1 MHKIALIGD
10 SHGNYQALKAVLED
24 AQNQNVDDYIV
35 LGDITNRGPE
45 PLECVT
51 ALRRVEPLAWIIGN
65 HEDVYRSLLNHQFAN
80 FEDNPKAIM
89 AIITSKYDREQLG
102 QEQFEWLSRLPIKQK
117 IAVENLKL
125 LIFHSTPEQCRGGFS
140 YPTNE
145 QMNFDELMNQTD
157 ADLGIYGHTHRSIL
171 RMTNDGRYIFNPG
184 SVGMPVSDRLS
195 ISGKASYGIITIDD
209 RSVLSWDQRNIPYDL
224 DKELHIAQER
234 ELPYFDLYKELL
246 QTGKFTFNREKV
258 KIENQKGDYLKKAI
272 VAVNDVAW

>member
-1 MHKIALIGD
+1 MRKIALIGD

-102 QEQFEWLSRLPIKQK
+102 QEQFEWLSRLPIKQE

-246 QTGKFTFNREKV
+246 QTGRFTFNREKV

>member
-1 MHKIALIGD
+1 MRKIALIGD

-102 QEQFEWLSRLPIKQK
+102 QEQFEWLSRLPIKQE